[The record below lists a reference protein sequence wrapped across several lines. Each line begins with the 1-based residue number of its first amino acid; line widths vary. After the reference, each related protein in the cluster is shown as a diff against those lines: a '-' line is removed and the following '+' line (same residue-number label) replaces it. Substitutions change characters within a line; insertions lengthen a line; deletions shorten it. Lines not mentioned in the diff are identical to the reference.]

1 MKKRE
6 ALVITAYTGTLLC
19 DFSDYQD
26 FVSEII
32 GRPIFTHE
40 IAYEEISEELR
51 KKTSKEFLK
60 LLKTWRNNYGT
71 SIWNERR
78 SG

>member
-19 DFSDYQD
+19 DFSDFQD
-26 FVSEII
+26 FASEII

-40 IAYEEISEELR
+40 MAHEEISEEFSVDEDVFLSLLEQPKR
-51 KKTSKEFLK
+51 QNEKTTAIK
-60 LLKTWRNNYGT
+60 RN
-71 SIWNERR
+71 SIL
-78 SG
+78 

>member
-19 DFSDYQD
+19 DFSDFQD
-26 FVSEII
+26 FASEII

-40 IAYEEISEELR
+40 IAHEEILEELR
-51 KKTSKEFLK
+51 KKDKQRVF
-60 LLKTWRNNYGT
+60 
-71 SIWNERR
+71 
-78 SG
+78 

>member
-19 DFSDYQD
+19 DFSDFQD
-26 FVSEII
+26 FASEII

-40 IAYEEISEELR
+40 IAHEEISEELR
-51 KKTSKEFLK
+51 KKTSKEFFEIMKNL
-60 LLKTWRNNYGT
+60 
-71 SIWNERR
+71 EE
-78 SG
+78 

>member
-19 DFSDYQD
+19 DFSDFQD
-26 FVSEII
+26 FASEII

-40 IAYEEISEELR
+40 IAHGEILEELR
-51 KKTSKEFLK
+51 KKTSKEFFEIMKNL
-60 LLKTWRNNYGT
+60 
-71 SIWNERR
+71 EE
-78 SG
+78 